1 MNQLSGSECK
11 AESKILHLLQFKPI
25 PTKHLLQ
32 WYIIKCG
39 FRCLGVTCTLDAFS
53 CGYLNHLR
61 NLSATQKLK
70 LSSARAALNSQLYRE
85 SWMGDNNL
93 DRIVAD
99 SAAVAIL
106 LFQQLCKSKLGN
118 TNDSLETAGYPS

>member
-70 LSSARAALNSQLYRE
+70 TFFSKSCTEFPVIQ
-85 SWMGDNNL
+85 GKL
-93 DRIVAD
+93 D
-99 SAAVAIL
+99 
-106 LFQQLCKSKLGN
+106 G
-118 TNDSLETAGYPS
+118 